1 LLFVSNLQYRFFL
14 PCKSVVLSV
23 QTDSKV

>member
-1 LLFVSNLQYRFFL
+1 LLFVSHLQYSFCL